1 MGPVSSAG
9 DPRCHRAHRLEL
21 RVGAHDVP
29 ARSLR
34 SLRRVFEARFQIPI
48 LGLSFSGKPPPVRGP
63 GVPVGPPD
71 SDSARAEGVGRGR
84 ARVGRVAGD
93 GRVVGVQTGGWG

>member
-1 MGPVSSAG
+1 LGPVSSAG
-9 DPRCHRAHRLEL
+9 DPRGHRAHRLEL
-21 RVGAHDVP
+21 HVGAHDVP

-34 SLRRVFEARFQIPI
+34 LLRRVFEARFQIPI
-48 LGLSFSGKPPPVRGP
+48 PGPCFSGQPPPVRGP

-71 SDSARAEGVGRGR
+71 SHSAGAEGVGRGR
-84 ARVGRVAGD
+84 GRVGCVAGD